1 VLADDHPMYRYG
13 VAAVLATAAEIEL
26 VGEASDG
33 VGLIALVAAER
44 PDVVLTDLAMPGL
57 DGVSAC
63 RELLARQPDLGVL
76 VLTMHADDESLV
88 SALRAGARGYL
99 VKGAD
104 KAELIRA
111 ILAVADGQ
119 AVYGAVVARRIA
131 ELFGSARPPLPFPDL
146 TPREREV
153 LTLLADGARN
163 SEIARQL
170 GMTDKTV
177 RNHVSAILMKLQ
189 VTDRTAAAIKARG
202 ARWPRPAVLYAWRR
216 RYPNPSWIPTQSTK
230 MITGVSHSD
239 RIGVP
244 VAHRTSTK
252 ATTASAS
259 LTCWLRLTMTFSMG
273 FMTRSSSAAASCSRL
288 NKLIASIN

>member
-1 VLADDHPMYRYG
+1 MTPRPVRVVLADDHPMYRYG
-13 VAAVLATAAEIEL
+13 VAAVLATADEIEL
-26 VGEASDG
+26 VGEACDG
-33 VGLIALVAAER
+33 GELIALVDTER

-57 DGVSAC
+57 DGASAC
-63 RELLARQPDLGVL
+63 RQLLTRQPDLGVL

-119 AVYGAVVARRIA
+119 AVYGAAVAQRIA
-131 ELFGSARPPLPFPDL
+131 RLFGAARPAAPPFPDL

-153 LTLLADGARN
+153 LDRLADGARN
-163 SEIARQL
+163 SEIAGQL

-189 VTDRTAAAIKARG
+189 VPDRTAAAIKARDARG
-202 ARWPRPAVLYAWRR
+202 AGAGPRR
-216 RYPNPSWIPTQSTK
+216 
-230 MITGVSHSD
+230 G
-239 RIGVP
+239 
-244 VAHRTSTK
+244 
-252 ATTASAS
+252 
-259 LTCWLRLTMTFSMG
+259 C
-273 FMTRSSSAAASCSRL
+273 
-288 NKLIASIN
+288 

>member
-1 VLADDHPMYRYG
+1 MTAAPVRVVIADDHPMYRYG
-13 VAAVLATAAEIEL
+13 VAAVLATADEIDL

-33 VGLIALVAAER
+33 AELIALAER
-44 PDVVLTDLAMPGL
+44 EHPDVVLTDLAMPGL
-57 DGVSAC
+57 DGASAC

-76 VLTMHADDESLV
+76 VLTMHADDESLI

-104 KAELIRA
+104 KAELIRS

-119 AVYGAVVARRIA
+119 AVYGAPVARRIA
-131 ELFGSARPPLPFPDL
+131 ELFGAGATRPAAPAFPDL

-153 LTLLADGARN
+153 LDLLADGARN

-189 VTDRTAAAIKARG
+189 VPDRTAAAIKARD
-202 ARWPRPAVLYAWRR
+202 AR
-216 RYPNPSWIPTQSTK
+216 
-230 MITGVSHSD
+230 
-239 RIGVP
+239 
-244 VAHRTSTK
+244 
-252 ATTASAS
+252 
-259 LTCWLRLTMTFSMG
+259 
-273 FMTRSSSAAASCSRL
+273 
-288 NKLIASIN
+288 

>member
-1 VLADDHPMYRYG
+1 VTGTPVRVVLADDHPMYRYG
-13 VAAVLATAAEIEL
+13 VAAVLATAPEIEL
-26 VGEASDG
+26 VGEACDG
-33 VGLIALVAAER
+33 AELLALVRAER

-57 DGVSAC
+57 DGASAC
-63 RELLARQPDLGVL
+63 RQLLASEPELGVL
-76 VLTMHADDESLV
+76 VLSMHADDESLL

-119 AVYGAVVARRIA
+119 AVYGAAVARRIT
-131 ELFGSARPPLPFPDL
+131 ELFGASRRAAPFPDL

-153 LTLLADGARN
+153 LDLLADGARN

-189 VTDRTAAAIKARG
+189 VTDRTAAAIKARD
-202 ARWPRPAVLYAWRR
+202 AR
-216 RYPNPSWIPTQSTK
+216 
-230 MITGVSHSD
+230 
-239 RIGVP
+239 
-244 VAHRTSTK
+244 
-252 ATTASAS
+252 
-259 LTCWLRLTMTFSMG
+259 
-273 FMTRSSSAAASCSRL
+273 
-288 NKLIASIN
+288 

>member
-1 VLADDHPMYRYG
+1 MTGTPVRVVLTDDHPMYRYG
-13 VAAVLATAAEIEL
+13 VAAVLATAPEIEL
-26 VGEASDG
+26 VGEACDG
-33 VGLIALVAAER
+33 VELLALVHAEH

-57 DGVSAC
+57 DGASAC
-63 RELLARQPDLGVL
+63 RQLLARQPELGVL
-76 VLTMHADDESLV
+76 VLTMHADDESLL

-119 AVYGAVVARRIA
+119 AVYGAAVARRIT
-131 ELFGSARPPLPFPDL
+131 ELFGASRKAAPFPDL

-153 LTLLADGARN
+153 LDLLAEGARN

-189 VTDRTAAAIKARG
+189 VTDRTAAAIKARD
-202 ARWPRPAVLYAWRR
+202 AR
-216 RYPNPSWIPTQSTK
+216 
-230 MITGVSHSD
+230 
-239 RIGVP
+239 
-244 VAHRTSTK
+244 
-252 ATTASAS
+252 
-259 LTCWLRLTMTFSMG
+259 
-273 FMTRSSSAAASCSRL
+273 
-288 NKLIASIN
+288 

>member
-1 VLADDHPMYRYG
+1 MTAAPVRVVLADDHPMYRYG
-13 VAAVLATAAEIEL
+13 VAAVLATADEIDL

-33 VGLIALVAAER
+33 AELIALAAREH

-57 DGVSAC
+57 DGASAC

-104 KAELIRA
+104 KAELIRS

-119 AVYGAVVARRIA
+119 AVYGAAVARRIA
-131 ELFGSARPPLPFPDL
+131 ELFGAGAARPAAQAFPDL

-153 LTLLADGARN
+153 LDLLAGGARN

-189 VTDRTAAAIKARG
+189 VPDRTAAAIKARD
-202 ARWPRPAVLYAWRR
+202 AR
-216 RYPNPSWIPTQSTK
+216 
-230 MITGVSHSD
+230 
-239 RIGVP
+239 
-244 VAHRTSTK
+244 
-252 ATTASAS
+252 
-259 LTCWLRLTMTFSMG
+259 
-273 FMTRSSSAAASCSRL
+273 
-288 NKLIASIN
+288 

>member
-1 VLADDHPMYRYG
+1 MAKVRVVLADDHPMYRYG
-13 VAAVLATAAEIEL
+13 VAAVLATADEIEL

-33 VGLIALVAAER
+33 RGLIALVEAER

-57 DGVSAC
+57 DGVGAC
-63 RELLARQPDLGVL
+63 RQLLTRQPELGVL

-119 AVYGAVVARRIA
+119 AVYGAPVARRIT
-131 ELFGSARPPLPFPDL
+131 ELFGAGAARPAAPFPDL

-153 LTLLADGARN
+153 LDLLADGARN

-189 VTDRTAAAIKARG
+189 VNDRTAAAIKARD
-202 ARWPRPAVLYAWRR
+202 AR
-216 RYPNPSWIPTQSTK
+216 
-230 MITGVSHSD
+230 
-239 RIGVP
+239 
-244 VAHRTSTK
+244 
-252 ATTASAS
+252 
-259 LTCWLRLTMTFSMG
+259 
-273 FMTRSSSAAASCSRL
+273 
-288 NKLIASIN
+288 

>member
-1 VLADDHPMYRYG
+1 MAKVRVVLADDHPMYRYG
-13 VAAVLATAAEIEL
+13 VAAVLATADEIEL

-33 VGLIALVAAER
+33 RGLIALVEAER

-57 DGVSAC
+57 DGVGAC
-63 RELLARQPDLGVL
+63 RQLLARQPDLGVL

-119 AVYGAVVARRIA
+119 AVYGAPVARRIT
-131 ELFGSARPPLPFPDL
+131 ELFGAGAARPAAPFPDL

-153 LTLLADGARN
+153 LDLLADGARN

-189 VTDRTAAAIKARG
+189 VNDRTAAAIKARD
-202 ARWPRPAVLYAWRR
+202 AR
-216 RYPNPSWIPTQSTK
+216 
-230 MITGVSHSD
+230 
-239 RIGVP
+239 
-244 VAHRTSTK
+244 
-252 ATTASAS
+252 
-259 LTCWLRLTMTFSMG
+259 
-273 FMTRSSSAAASCSRL
+273 
-288 NKLIASIN
+288 

>member
-1 VLADDHPMYRYG
+1 MTGTPVRVVLADDHPMYRYG
-13 VAAVLATAAEIEL
+13 VAAVLATAPEIEL
-26 VGEASDG
+26 VGEARDG
-33 VGLIALVAAER
+33 TELLALVHAER

-57 DGVSAC
+57 DGASAC
-63 RELLARQPDLGVL
+63 RQLLAGQPELGVL
-76 VLTMHADDESLV
+76 VLTMHADDESLL

-119 AVYGAVVARRIA
+119 AVYGAAVARRIT
-131 ELFGSARPPLPFPDL
+131 ELFGASRKAAPFPDL

-153 LTLLADGARN
+153 LDLLAEGARN

-189 VTDRTAAAIKARG
+189 VTDRTAAAIKARD
-202 ARWPRPAVLYAWRR
+202 AR
-216 RYPNPSWIPTQSTK
+216 
-230 MITGVSHSD
+230 
-239 RIGVP
+239 
-244 VAHRTSTK
+244 
-252 ATTASAS
+252 
-259 LTCWLRLTMTFSMG
+259 
-273 FMTRSSSAAASCSRL
+273 
-288 NKLIASIN
+288 